1 MKCMFTL
8 LALVWAGSSMGADW
22 QVTQSDSI
30 SAYVMCHEGDCPVR
44 TAKVLDLPVP
54 VPMPAR
60 ESDNAAK
67 PLAVSSSTSVT
78 SVRFALASARL
89 SQTEKAKL
97 KAFLERHRD
106 AGRFLIL
113 GSTDQVGK
121 KRFNETL
128 AYKRGMAVAVFM
140 RANGIPTQNI
150 KVDSRCCIE
159 HPPSTNP
166 GARRAVIS
174 INE

>member
-8 LALVWAGSSMGADW
+8 LALVWAGSSMAADW

-30 SAYVMCHEGDCPVR
+30 SAYVMCHAGDCPVR
-44 TAKVLDLPVP
+44 TAKVFDLPVP

-60 ESDNAAK
+60 KSDSAAK
-67 PLAVSSSTSVT
+67 PVAVSSST

-106 AGRFLIL
+106 ARRFLIL
-113 GSTDQVGK
+113 ASTDQVGK

-128 AYKRGMAVAVFM
+128 AYKRGIAVAVFM
-140 RANGIPTQNI
+140 RANGVQKRNI

-159 HPPSTNP
+159 YPPSTNP
-166 GARRAVIS
+166 SARRAVIS

>member
-30 SAYVMCHEGDCPVR
+30 NAYVMCHEGDCPVR
-44 TAKVLDLPVP
+44 TAKVFDLPVP

-60 ESDNAAK
+60 KSDSAAK
-67 PLAVSSSTSVT
+67 PVAVSSST

-97 KAFLERHRD
+97 KAFLERHRG
-106 AGRFLIL
+106 ARRFLIL

-128 AYKRGMAVAVFM
+128 AYKRGIAVAAFM
-140 RANGIPTQNI
+140 RTNGVQKRNI

-159 HPPSTNP
+159 YPPSTNP
-166 GARRAVIS
+166 SARRAVIS

>member
-60 ESDNAAK
+60 ESDSAAK
-67 PLAVSSSTSVT
+67 PLAVSSST

-106 AGRFLIL
+106 ARRFLIL

-128 AYKRGMAVAVFM
+128 ATKRGIAAAAFL
-140 RANGIPTQNI
+140 RANSIPTQNI
-150 KVDSRCCIE
+150 KVESQCCIE
-159 HPPSTNP
+159 HPPRANP

-174 INE
+174 IND

>member
-1 MKCMFTL
+1 MKRMFTL

-30 SAYVMCHEGDCPVR
+30 SAYVMCHQGDCPVR
-44 TAKVLDLPVP
+44 TAKVFDLPVA

-60 ESDNAAK
+60 VSNSAAK
-67 PLAVSSSTSVT
+67 PVAMHSST

-89 SQTEKAKL
+89 SQAEKAKL
-97 KAFLERHRD
+97 KAFLKRHRD
-106 AGRFLIL
+106 VGRFLIL

-128 AYKRGMAVAVFM
+128 AYKRGMAVAAYL
-140 RANGIPTQNI
+140 RANGVQKRNI

>member
-1 MKCMFTL
+1 MKHMFTL
-8 LALVWAGSSMGADW
+8 LALVWASSSMGADW

-30 SAYVMCHEGDCPVR
+30 SAYVMCHENDCPAR
-44 TAKVLDLPVP
+44 TAKVLDLHVAVP
-54 VPMPAR
+54 IPAKV
-60 ESDNAAK
+60 SGSAAK
-67 PLAVSSSTSVT
+67 PVAAHSSTSV
-78 SVRFALASARL
+78 RFMLASAWL

-106 AGRFLIL
+106 ARRFLIL
-113 GSTDQVGK
+113 GSTDQVGN

-140 RANGIPTQNI
+140 HANGVPNRNI

-174 INE
+174 IKE

>member
-8 LALVWAGSSMGADW
+8 LALVLAGSSMAADW

-30 SAYVMCHEGDCPVR
+30 SAYVMCHAGDCPVR
-44 TAKVLDLPVP
+44 TAKVFDLPVP
-54 VPMPAR
+54 VPIPAR
-60 ESDNAAK
+60 KSDSAAK
-67 PLAVSSSTSVT
+67 PVAVSSST

-106 AGRFLIL
+106 ARRFLIL

-128 AYKRGMAVAVFM
+128 AYKRGIAVAVFM
-140 RANGIPTQNI
+140 RANGVQKRNI

-159 HPPSTNP
+159 HPPSMNP

>member
-1 MKCMFTL
+1 MFTL
-8 LALVWAGSSMGADW
+8 LALVLAGSSMAADW

-30 SAYVMCHEGDCPVR
+30 SAYVMCHAGDCPVR
-44 TAKVLDLPVP
+44 TAKVFDLPVP
-54 VPMPAR
+54 VPIPAR
-60 ESDNAAK
+60 KSDSAAK
-67 PLAVSSSTSVT
+67 PVAVSSST

-106 AGRFLIL
+106 ARRFLIL

-128 AYKRGMAVAVFM
+128 AYKRGIAVAVFM
-140 RANGIPTQNI
+140 RANGVQKRNI

-159 HPPSTNP
+159 HPPSMNP

>member
-1 MKCMFTL
+1 MKRMFTL
-8 LALVWAGSSMGADW
+8 LALFWAGASMGADW

-30 SAYVMCHEGDCPVR
+30 SAYVMCHQGDCPVR
-44 TAKVLDLPVP
+44 TSKVFDLPVA

-60 ESDNAAK
+60 VSDSAAK
-67 PLAVSSSTSVT
+67 PVTMQSST

-89 SQTEKAKL
+89 SQAEKAKL
-97 KAFLERHRD
+97 HAFLERHRD

-113 GSTDQVGK
+113 GSTDQIGK

-128 AYKRGMAVAVFM
+128 AKKRGMAVAGFM
-140 RANGIPTQNI
+140 RANGVQKWNI

-166 GARRAVIS
+166 NARRALIS

>member
-1 MKCMFTL
+1 MKCMFAL
-8 LALVWAGSSMGADW
+8 LALVWAGSSMAADW

-30 SAYVMCHEGDCPVR
+30 SAYVMCHAGDCPVR
-44 TAKVLDLPVP
+44 TAKVLDLAVP
-54 VPMPAR
+54 VPMPAM
-60 ESDNAAK
+60 ESDSAAK
-67 PLAVSSSTSVT
+67 PVAVSSST

-89 SQTEKAKL
+89 SQTDKAKL

-106 AGRFLIL
+106 ARRFLIL

-128 AYKRGMAVAVFM
+128 AYKRGIAVAVFM
-140 RANGIPTQNI
+140 HANGVQKRNI
-150 KVDSRCCIE
+150 KVDSRCCID

>member
-1 MKCMFTL
+1 MKRKFTL
-8 LALVWAGSSMGADW
+8 LALVWAGSSMAADW

-30 SAYVMCHEGDCPVR
+30 SAYVMCHQGDCPVR
-44 TAKVLDLPVP
+44 TAKVLDLPVA

-60 ESDNAAK
+60 VSDSAAK
-67 PLAVSSSTSVT
+67 PFTMHSST

-89 SQTEKAKL
+89 SQAEKAKL
-97 KAFLERHRD
+97 KVFLKRHRD
-106 AGRFLIL
+106 VGRFLIL
-113 GSTDQVGK
+113 GSTDQIGK

-140 RANGIPTQNI
+140 RANGIPKWNI

-166 GARRAVIS
+166 DARRAVIS
-174 INE
+174 TNE

>member
-1 MKCMFTL
+1 MKRMFTL

-30 SAYVMCHEGDCPVR
+30 STYVMCHQGDCPVR
-44 TAKVLDLPVP
+44 TAKVLDLPVAVPIP
-54 VPMPAR
+54 VKV
-60 ESDNAAK
+60 SDSAAK
-67 PLAVSSSTSVT
+67 PVIVHSST

-106 AGRFLIL
+106 ARRFLIL
-113 GSTDQVGK
+113 GNTDQVGK

-128 AYKRGMAVAVFM
+128 AYKRGMVVAAYM
-140 RANGIPTQNI
+140 HANGVQKQNI

-159 HPPSTNP
+159 HPPSMNP

>member
-1 MKCMFTL
+1 MKRMFTL

-22 QVTQSDSI
+22 QVMQSDSI
-30 SAYVMCHEGDCPVR
+30 SAYVMCHQGDCPVR
-44 TAKVLDLPVP
+44 TAKVLDLPVA

-60 ESDNAAK
+60 VSDSAAK
-67 PLAVSSSTSVT
+67 PLALSSST

-89 SQTEKAKL
+89 GQTEKAKL

-106 AGRFLIL
+106 ARRFLVL
-113 GSTDQVGK
+113 GSTDEVGK
-121 KRFNETL
+121 RQFNELL
-128 AYKRGMAVAVFM
+128 AYKRGMAVADFM
-140 RANGIPTQNI
+140 RANGVSKRNI

>member
-1 MKCMFTL
+1 MKRMFTL

-22 QVTQSDSI
+22 LVTQPDSV
-30 SAYVMCHEGDCPVR
+30 SVYVMCHEGDCPVR

-54 VPMPAR
+54 VPMHSR
-60 ESDNAAK
+60 ESDSADK
-67 PLAVSSSTSVT
+67 PVAVTSSTSV
-78 SVRFALASARL
+78 RFTLASARL

-174 INE
+174 IYE

>member
-1 MKCMFTL
+1 MFTL
-8 LALVWAGSSMGADW
+8 LALVWAGSSMAADW

-30 SAYVMCHEGDCPVR
+30 SAYVMCHAGDCPVR
-44 TAKVLDLPVP
+44 TAKVFDLPVP

-60 ESDNAAK
+60 KSDSAAK
-67 PLAVSSSTSVT
+67 PVAVSSST

-97 KAFLERHRD
+97 KAFLERHRG
-106 AGRFLIL
+106 ARRFLIL

-128 AYKRGMAVAVFM
+128 AYKRGIAVAVFM
-140 RANGIPTQNI
+140 HANGVQKRNI

-159 HPPSTNP
+159 HPPGTNP

-174 INE
+174 IYE

>member
-1 MKCMFTL
+1 MKRMFTL
-8 LALVWAGSSMGADW
+8 LAMVWAGSSMAANW

-30 SAYVMCHEGDCPVR
+30 SAYVMCHQGDCPVR
-44 TAKVLDLPVP
+44 TAKVFDLPVA

-60 ESDNAAK
+60 VSDSAAK
-67 PLAVSSSTSVT
+67 PLTVHSST

-89 SQTEKAKL
+89 SHAEKASL
-97 KAFLERHRD
+97 NAFLKLHRD
-106 AGRFLIL
+106 AGRLL
-113 GSTDQVGK
+113 VVGSTDQIGK

-128 AYKRGMAVAVFM
+128 AYKRGMAVAGFM
-140 RANGIPTQNI
+140 RANGIPVWNI

>member
-8 LALVWAGSSMGADW
+8 LALVWAGSSMAADW

-30 SAYVMCHEGDCPVR
+30 SAYVMCHAGDCPVR
-44 TAKVLDLPVP
+44 TAKVFDLPVP

-60 ESDNAAK
+60 KSDSAAK
-67 PLAVSSSTSVT
+67 PVAVSSST

-97 KAFLERHRD
+97 KAFLERHRG
-106 AGRFLIL
+106 ARRFLIL

-128 AYKRGMAVAVFM
+128 AYKRGIAVAVFM
-140 RANGIPTQNI
+140 HANGVQKRNI

-159 HPPSTNP
+159 HPPGTNP

-174 INE
+174 IYE

>member
-1 MKCMFTL
+1 MKRMFTL

-44 TAKVLDLPVP
+44 TAKVLDLPVA

-60 ESDNAAK
+60 VPESAAK
-67 PLAVSSSTSVT
+67 PVAVHSSTL
-78 SVRFALASARL
+78 VRYALASARL

-106 AGRFLIL
+106 ARRFLIL

-121 KRFNETL
+121 KQFNESL
-128 AYKRGMAVAVFM
+128 AYKRGMAVADFM
-140 RANGIPTQNI
+140 RANGVPKRNI

>member
-8 LALVWAGSSMGADW
+8 LALVLAGSSMAADW

-30 SAYVMCHEGDCPVR
+30 SAYVMCHAGDCPVR
-44 TAKVLDLPVP
+44 TAKVFDLPVP
-54 VPMPAR
+54 VPIPAR
-60 ESDNAAK
+60 KSDSAAK
-67 PLAVSSSTSVT
+67 PVAVSSST

-106 AGRFLIL
+106 ARRFLIL

-128 AYKRGMAVAVFM
+128 AYKRGIAVAVFM
-140 RANGIPTQNI
+140 RANGVQKRNI

-166 GARRAVIS
+166 GVRRAVIS

>member
-1 MKCMFTL
+1 MKRKFTL
-8 LALVWAGSSMGADW
+8 LALVWAGSSMGSDW

-30 SAYVMCHEGDCPVR
+30 SAYVICHQGDCPVR
-44 TAKVLDLPVP
+44 TAKVLDLPVA

-60 ESDNAAK
+60 VSDSAAK
-67 PLAVSSSTSVT
+67 PVTVHSST

-89 SQTEKAKL
+89 SQAEKARL
-97 KAFLERHRD
+97 KAFLKRHRD
-106 AGRFLIL
+106 AGRFLVV
-113 GSTDQVGK
+113 GSTDQIGK

-128 AYKRGMAVAVFM
+128 AYKRGIAVAVFM
-140 RANGIPTQNI
+140 HANGVQKRNI
-150 KVDSRCCIE
+150 KVDSRCCID

-166 GARRAVIS
+166 SARRAVIS